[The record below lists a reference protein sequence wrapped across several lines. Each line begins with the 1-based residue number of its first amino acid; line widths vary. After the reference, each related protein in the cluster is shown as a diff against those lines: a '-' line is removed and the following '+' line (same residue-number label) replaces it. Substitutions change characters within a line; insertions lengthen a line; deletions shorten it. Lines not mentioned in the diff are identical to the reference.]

1 MKKILAL
8 SFVMLLICGVAF
20 AAVAVDN
27 GTQTYFSDSTTL
39 NFSSD
44 GFTVTSDG
52 STATITYGAGLL
64 ATGRKG
70 GASTMSSSSTYL
82 GSGGIAY
89 SYVEKRVG
97 GGGGLDGQGIGTSL
111 PNGTAGQIITFVI
124 TALQTSGTW
133 VVTPV
138 TSSAFT
144 SLTFTAVGSTATLLY
159 VNSTVGWVVL
169 SSTTVTIARN
179 QLP

>member
-1 MKKILAL
+1 MLMLILLPA
-8 SFVMLLICGVAF
+8 SAF
-20 AAVAVDN
+20 ASVGVKQN
-27 GTQTYFSDSTTL
+27 GSYVGQATDIDFDSGGFTQTF
-39 NFSSD
+39 
-44 GFTVTSDG
+44 DG
-52 STATITYGAGLL
+52 STDKVTYGAGLL
-64 ATGRKG
+64 ATGRIG

-97 GGGGLDGQGIGTSL
+97 GGGGLDSTGIGTSL
-111 PNGTAGQIITFVI
+111 PNGTVGQIITFVI

-138 TSSAFT
+138 TSNAFT